1 MMINS
6 KVILSFDFEIGW
18 GDVTNERWKKRE
30 RNGVYKK
37 LRKVLPEILSTMDE
51 YEFPAT
57 WATVGAMFDH
67 PKNRDFS
74 HLPTKAKDLVNSV
87 LKAAKPDSFD
97 GRDLFES
104 VIGSKTSHLIASH
117 SYSHVPFTYEGVNNR
132 VIFEDMTRF
141 NSVAK
146 DFNIFANR
154 FVFPENREAHYE
166 ALAQTGYTKARVAAD
181 NTFRNRYLYRA
192 STMLLAPPSGRE
204 EDGPNGITRQ
214 FGSMLFN
221 DAGKSHR
228 VPLLNRR
235 VSLGLKQLDRRGGTL
250 HIWAHPFN
258 FAESNAL
265 KASFIDTIKTI
276 AQKRDQGSLTVELM

>member
-1 MMINS
+1 MKTNA

-30 RNGVYKK
+30 RNGVYQK
-37 LRKVLPEILSTMDE
+37 LRKVLPEILNTMDACN
-51 YEFPAT
+51 FPAT

-67 PKNRDFS
+67 PAHRDFD
-74 HLPTKAKDLVNSV
+74 HLPPKAKDLVNSV
-87 LKAAKPDSFD
+87 LKKAKPESFN
-97 GRDLFES
+97 GRDLFEI
-104 VIGSKTSHLIASH
+104 VIGAKTNHLIASH
-117 SYSHVPFTYEGVNNR
+117 SYSHVPFNYEGVSNR

-141 NSVAK
+141 NSAAN
-146 DFNIFANR
+146 DFDIVANR
-154 FVFPENREAHYE
+154 FVFPENSEAHYE

-181 NTFRNRYLYRA
+181 NTFRNRYMYLA

-204 EDGPNGITRQ
+204 EAGPDGITRQ

-235 VSLGLKQLDRRGGTL
+235 VSLGLKQLERRGGTL

-258 FAESNAL
+258 FAESDAL
-265 KASFIDTIKTI
+265 KASFLDTIKTI
-276 AQKRDQGSLTVELM
+276 AQKRDQGSLTIELM